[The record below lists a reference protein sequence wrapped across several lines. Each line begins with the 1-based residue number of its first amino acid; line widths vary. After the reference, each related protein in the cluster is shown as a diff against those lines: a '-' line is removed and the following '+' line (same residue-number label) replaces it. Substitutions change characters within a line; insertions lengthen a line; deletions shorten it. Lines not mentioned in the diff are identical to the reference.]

1 MENYKDDYPFNIR
14 YILDEAYK
22 KIFDELGVLII
33 PIVSENNLDEI
44 ANICDAL
51 ILPGSAIGVD
61 PKYYNDIPFPGKKYK
76 YDEYKLDKKDLVIEK
91 MRSSGNGGQNVNK
104 VETAVRIKHIP
115 TGITAVSREERTQYS
130 NKKIGIKKIS
140 NKLVE
145 LNRKAEQNKKME
157 VWESKSE
164 IERGNPDKIF
174 EGNKFKK
181 LYGEDFI
188 KSV

>member
-1 MENYKDDYPFNIR
+1 MLHYKFLTTCKVYYRYPNFDKT
-14 YILDEAYK
+14 IL
-22 KIFDELGVLII
+22 ELLLLN
-33 PIVSENNLDEI
+33 SD
-44 ANICDAL
+44 
-51 ILPGSAIGVD
+51 
-61 PKYYNDIPFPGKKYK
+61 
-76 YDEYKLDKKDLVIEK
+76 KLDKKDLVIEK

-115 TGITAVSREERTQYS
+115 TGITVVSREERTQYS

-181 LYGEDFI
+181 L
-188 KSV
+188 

>member
-1 MENYKDDYPFNIR
+1 MKKEFRNKGIEYKVLNEEENFSKKMCKSV
-14 YILDEAYK
+14 ILDIVVDFK
-22 KIFDELGVLII
+22 ELKEYSGTILWINK
-33 PIVSENNLDEI
+33 SEDRKESKRKNWYIKAEILEDITDFEYELDE
-44 ANICDAL
+44 
-51 ILPGSAIGVD
+51 
-61 PKYYNDIPFPGKKYK
+61 
-76 YDEYKLDKKDLVIEK
+76 KDLVIEK

-115 TGITAVSREERTQYS
+115 TGITVVSREERTQYS

-181 LYGEDFI
+181 L
-188 KSV
+188 